1 MLTFLILST
10 IFVLVVITA
19 LFVIIGAGGLT
30 AIIFGDLIIA
40 VLIFAHIFRKKNR

>member
-10 IFVLVVITA
+10 IFVLCVVTA

-30 AIIFGDLIIA
+30 AIVFGDLIIC
-40 VLIFAHIFRKKNR
+40 VLIVAHIFRKKNK